1 METQTYL
8 LVKAFDQEKKAKE
21 VLKELKHLQ
30 KDGTIHIANAATL
43 SKDAHSETHIAE
55 TEDVDA
61 AHGAVFG
68 AIIGGLVGLLGGPVG
83 VVIGATVGLGTGTV
97 AAEFTDSGFN
107 DEYLAELAET
117 LKPSSSAIVALVE
130 HTWVAKVR
138 EALGHY
144 EGNLVEQEIK
154 DEILAQLKAQ
164 AEPKPAEAPKE

>member
-1 METQTYL
+1 METFL
-8 LVKAFDQEKKAKE
+8 LVKAFSEEKKAKE

-30 KDGTIHIANAATL
+30 KEGVIHIANAAVL
-43 SKDAHSETHIAE
+43 SKDAHSETHIME

-68 AIIGGLVGLLGGPVG
+68 AIVGGLVGLLGGPVG

-107 DEYLAELAET
+107 DEYLNELAET

-130 HTWVAKVR
+130 ETWVDKVKD
-138 EALGHY
+138 ALAEY
-144 EGNLVEQEIK
+144 EGALAEQAIK
-154 DEILAQLKAQ
+154 DEILEQLKAQ
-164 AEPKPAEAPKE
+164 TTPKTVETPKE